1 VHLVFAALDSRKTK
15 NILAVLLL
23 LQFTSLLDRAAKY
36 NIELAPCSVHEEG
49 KKTIQEKGREKR
61 KVNEESVQ

>member
-1 VHLVFAALDSRKTK
+1 
-15 NILAVLLL
+15 
-23 LQFTSLLDRAAKY
+23 LLDRAAKY
-36 NIELAPCSVHEEG
+36 NTELAPCSVHEEG